1 MDDPEQTVDP
11 AADNP
16 SALCRIVD
24 EWFLDWIYGSSA
36 ARDTAI
42 FNHIFAAK
50 EDLKRRLAKEM

>member
-1 MDDPEQTVDP
+1 MADDNKTADS

-16 SALCRIVD
+16 SVLRHIVD
-24 EWFLDWIYGSSA
+24 EWFLDWIYGSAA

>member
-1 MDDPEQTVDP
+1 MADDNKTVDP

-16 SALCRIVD
+16 SARHRIVD
-24 EWFLDWIYGSSA
+24 EWFLDWIYGSA
-36 ARDTAI
+36 VARDTAI